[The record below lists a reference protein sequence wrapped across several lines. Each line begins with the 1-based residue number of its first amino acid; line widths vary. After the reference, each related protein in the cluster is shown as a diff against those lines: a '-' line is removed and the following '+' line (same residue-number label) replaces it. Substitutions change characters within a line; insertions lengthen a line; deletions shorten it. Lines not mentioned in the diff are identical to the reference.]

1 MTIGKD
7 TRRYSLFLKSQK
19 DAEKSVS
26 STVCIF
32 PGFPLSVLCFGV
44 AIIKHE
50 YGMTNNHRWFFRMV
64 VTDVDRF
71 SWPSGVSSFQPWEI
85 PFFSAFS
92 VSFPSHIWSSTASGL
107 CVAQWQDFGKRSA
120 RLPRRLCC
128 LAGFRYG
135 KKYGKVWKY
144 VDKYRKH
151 MGKDGE
157 VWETYGKHIKRLGN
171 IWKFSHGELEAHL
184 WWT

>member
-1 MTIGKD
+1 
-7 TRRYSLFLKSQK
+7 
-19 DAEKSVS
+19 
-26 STVCIF
+26 
-32 PGFPLSVLCFGV
+32 
-44 AIIKHE
+44 
-50 YGMTNNHRWFFRMV
+50 MV
-64 VTDVDRF
+64 VTDTVDRY
-71 SWPSGVSSFQPWEI
+71 STRRCQLISALGNPL
-85 PFFSAFS
+85 FFGDRLKL
-92 VSFPSHIWSSTASGL
+92 HLTAGL

-135 KKYGKVWKY
+135 KKYEKVWKY

-157 VWETYGKHIKRLGN
+157 VWETYGKHIKSLGN

-184 WWT
+184 